1 MRTALRRPLNS
12 PQAQPLKGEQPM
24 NTNTA
29 SEYRNLP
36 LAVLTESVTNPR
48 RIFEDSALKELA
60 ESIRSQG
67 VLSPLLVRPLT
78 DQSFEIVAGARR
90 YRAAQMAEAPTVPVR
105 IVNLTDAEA
114 LEAQL
119 IENLQRR
126 DVHPLEEA
134 QGFKALL
141 NLEEPKYSIEQ
152 IAAKVGKSPAYCAAR
167 VRLTE
172 LAAPVVEAFYAEE
185 IGVGHALLLAK
196 LQPAQ
201 QEQALANCFR
211 EEWNGAG
218 AKAKRILLPVRHLQ
232 QWIEHNVLL
241 LLKQAPFNKRDP
253 QLVPAAGSCVE
264 CPKRTGHNK
273 LLFADVSGNTD
284 ACTDPNCYAAKLDAH
299 VKAKVAAKPELVQIS
314 TAYKQQPEGEKTIP
328 RNKYVEIREEKP
340 DTPEKAKWPEF
351 KTCKY
356 TTEAIVSDGIEKG
369 ELRKVCT
376 EPTCPV
382 HHPKKQ
388 MPKADVSFK
397 AEQEKRRREEALAN
411 ATGLRVLSAIV
422 EAVPVRLMKRDLL
435 FVVERLAAFLDERR
449 LAIVL
454 RQTGIGKAKSAA
466 DSPVKMLA
474 AFIRKSEESV
484 LGRLL
489 VEIVI
494 LHSANSV
501 NDSGKLLKEA
511 ANFYKVDV
519 DAITSKVKQEFAAK
533 EKASTAKKAAPKPA
547 AEVEKKPKAA

>member
-1 MRTALRRPLNS
+1 MT
-12 PQAQPLKGEQPM
+12 M
-24 NTNTA
+24 NTAT
-29 SEYRNLP
+29 EYRNLP
-36 LAVLTESVTNPR
+36 LAVLTESITNPR
-48 RIFEDSALKELA
+48 RIFEASALKELA

-67 VLSPLLVRPLT
+67 VLSPLLVRPLA
-78 DQSFEIVAGARR
+78 DQSFEIIAGARR

-134 QGFKALL
+134 QGFKVLL
-141 NLEEPKYSIEQ
+141 NLEDPKYSIEQ

-218 AKAKRILLPVRHLQ
+218 AKAKRILLPVRHLH
-232 QWIEHNVLL
+232 QWIDHNVLL

-253 QLVPAAGSCVE
+253 QLIPTAGSCFD
-264 CPKRTGHNK
+264 CPKRTGNNK
-273 LLFADVSGNTD
+273 LLFADVGGNSD

-299 VKAKVAAKPELVQIS
+299 VKARVAAKPELVQIS
-314 TAYKQQPEGEKTIP
+314 TAYKEQPEGAKAIP
-328 RNKYVEIREEKP
+328 RNKYVEIRGEKP
-340 DTPEKAKWPEF
+340 DTPEKAKRPEF

-356 TTEAIVSDGIEKG
+356 TTEAIVSDGIDKG

-376 EPTCPV
+376 EATCPV

-388 MPKADVSFK
+388 TPNADASFR

-411 ATGLRVLSAIV
+411 ATGIRVLQSIV
-422 EAVPVRLMKRDLL
+422 AAVPVRLMKRDLL
-435 FVVERLAAFLDERR
+435 FVVEQLLPLLDEKR
-449 LAIVL
+449 LEMAARNRSI
-454 RQTGIGKAKSAA
+454 KA
-466 DSPVKMLA
+466 
-474 AFIRKSEESV
+474 REGESV
-484 LGRLL
+484 
-489 VEIVI
+489 
-494 LHSANSV
+494 
-501 NDSGKLLKEA
+501 GKLLTAFVRKADEGAVGKMIIEA
-511 ANFYKVDV
+511 VILLSARTQADGSKTLRSVAQAYGVDV
-519 DAITSKVKQEFAAK
+519 DAVALKVKQEFAAK
-533 EKASTAKKAAPKPA
+533 EKARKTAKL
-547 AEVEKKPKAA
+547 EPKAATKAKRAA

>member
-1 MRTALRRPLNS
+1 
-12 PQAQPLKGEQPM
+12 M

-29 SEYRNLP
+29 TEYRNLP
-36 LAVLTESVTNPR
+36 LAVLTESATNPR

-90 YRAAQMAEAPTVPVR
+90 YRAAQMVEAPTVPVR

-114 LEAQL
+114 LETQL

-141 NLEEPKYSIEQ
+141 DLEDPKYSIEQ
-152 IAAKVGKSPAYCAAR
+152 IATKVGKSPAYCAAR

-172 LAAPVVEAFYAEE
+172 LSAPVVEAFYAEE

-196 LQPAQ
+196 LQPVQ

-211 EEWNGAG
+211 EEWNGTG

-253 QLVPAAGSCVE
+253 QLAPAAGSCVD

-284 ACTDPNCYAAKLDAH
+284 ACTDPSCYAAKLDAH

-328 RNKYVEIREEKP
+328 RNKYVEIRAEKP

-356 TTEAIVSDGIEKG
+356 TTEAIVSDGIDKG

-388 MPKADVSFK
+388 TPKADASFK

-411 ATGLRVLSAIV
+411 VTGIRVLQSIV
-422 EAVPVRLMKRDLL
+422 AAVPVRLMKRDLVFIAEQVL
-435 FVVERLAAFLDERR
+435 PLLEENRMKMVARTRGFKGGDGESIAKWLTAFVRKADEGTLGKLIVEA
-449 LAIVL
+449 
-454 RQTGIGKAKSAA
+454 
-466 DSPVKMLA
+466 
-474 AFIRKSEESV
+474 
-484 LGRLL
+484 
-489 VEIVI
+489 VI
-494 LHSANSV
+494 LLSV
-501 NDSGKLLKEA
+501 RIQADGGKTLRIAAQVYGVDTDSVAL
-511 ANFYKVDV
+511 
-519 DAITSKVKQEFAAK
+519 KVKQEFAAK
-533 EKASTAKKAAPKPA
+533 EKARKAAKADPKPA
-547 AEVEKKPKAA
+547 AKPKRAA